1 MTNQN
6 NCAMSTHEK
15 IISVLERTFSPESC
29 QLADESSLHVGHAG
43 AASGGGHFRLV
54 LVSQSFAGL
63 NLVNRHRLVYDA
75 VRDMMQT
82 EIHALA
88 ISALTPEE
96 AASKASSA
104 S

>member
-6 NCAMSTHEK
+6 SGGLTTHDK
-15 IISVLERTFSPESC
+15 IISALERTFSPVSC
-29 QLADESSLHVGHAG
+29 QLSDESSLHVGHAG

-54 LVSQSFAGL
+54 LVSASFAGL

-96 AASKASSA
+96 AARKES
-104 S
+104 